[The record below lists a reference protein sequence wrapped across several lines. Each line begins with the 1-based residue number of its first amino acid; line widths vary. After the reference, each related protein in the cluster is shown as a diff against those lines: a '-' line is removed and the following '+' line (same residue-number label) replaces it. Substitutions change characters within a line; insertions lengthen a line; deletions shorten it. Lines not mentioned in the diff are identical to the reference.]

1 MARFIDPF
9 RVNNLVDA
17 NILDDAADGQD
28 AAVREIVR
36 LAETRQIT
44 LLLPYSVRNELSD
57 PNTPAHVR
65 RAADQFL
72 FSIEV
77 ELTNEERARIE
88 RVITAAK
95 GDADEKNIRTDLFH
109 ICEAAK
115 YGGYF
120 ITRDKRLLKRR
131 SIVQS
136 MLQVDLV
143 TPSEFLERVQL
154 ARGRAVSSD

>member
-72 FSIEV
+72 FF
-77 ELTNEERARIE
+77 N
-88 RVITAAK
+88 
-95 GDADEKNIRTDLFH
+95 
-109 ICEAAK
+109 
-115 YGGYF
+115 
-120 ITRDKRLLKRR
+120 
-131 SIVQS
+131 
-136 MLQVDLV
+136 
-143 TPSEFLERVQL
+143 
-154 ARGRAVSSD
+154 RG